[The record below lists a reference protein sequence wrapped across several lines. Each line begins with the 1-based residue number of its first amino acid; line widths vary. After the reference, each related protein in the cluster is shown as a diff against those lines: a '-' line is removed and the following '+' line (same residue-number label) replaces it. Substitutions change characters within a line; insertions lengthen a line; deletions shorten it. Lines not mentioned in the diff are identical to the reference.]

1 MILLRTIL
9 IAVLTIG
16 IAGTAF
22 WGYQE
27 HQEKNA
33 ILINSENNYQRAFH
47 SLTYQMDDLHNKI
60 GTTLAMNS
68 RKSLSPALVD
78 VWRITSEAK
87 SEVGQLPLTL
97 LPFNKTE
104 EFLSNIGDFSY
115 RTAVRDLDKDPLSPD
130 EYSMLKKLYSQSSE
144 IRNELRKVQHL
155 ILKNNLRW
163 MDVEMALVSGNEASD
178 NTIIDGFKT
187 VEKTATGYDEE
198 NVQDPSIASF
208 QKKNENFDH
217 LTGKTITEKE
227 AVKLAGKIALIKPK
241 ETLVTENGEGA
252 AYGFYSVNLDDG
264 QGQGASMDI
273 TKKGGYPIW
282 FINHRDIGEQKIS
295 LNEAQAKAE
304 EFLKANDYKDLALV
318 ESLQYNSTGLLTYAT
333 EHDGVVIY
341 PESIKLKVALDNGQ
355 IVGFSAD
362 DYLKGGKD
370 DRTLDKPV
378 ISKKDAREYMNA
390 NVNIMEDR
398 LAVITNDIGEEV
410 LCYELIG
417 TMDQDTYRVYI
428 NAKDGTEEKVEK
440 LQNAEPV
447 YENML

>member
-1 MILLRTIL
+1 
-9 IAVLTIG
+9 
-16 IAGTAF
+16 
-22 WGYQE
+22 
-27 HQEKNA
+27 
-33 ILINSENNYQRAFH
+33 
-47 SLTYQMDDLHNKI
+47 
-60 GTTLAMNS
+60 
-68 RKSLSPALVD
+68 
-78 VWRITSEAK
+78 
-87 SEVGQLPLTL
+87 
-97 LPFNKTE
+97 
-104 EFLSNIGDFSY
+104 
-115 RTAVRDLDKDPLSPD
+115 
-130 EYSMLKKLYSQSSE
+130 
-144 IRNELRKVQHL
+144 
-155 ILKNNLRW
+155 
-163 MDVEMALVSGNEASD
+163 
-178 NTIIDGFKT
+178 
-187 VEKTATGYDEE
+187 
-198 NVQDPSIASF
+198 
-208 QKKNENFDH
+208 
-217 LTGKTITEKE
+217 
-227 AVKLAGKIALIKPK
+227 
-241 ETLVTENGEGA
+241 
-252 AYGFYSVNLDDG
+252 
-264 QGQGASMDI
+264 MDI

-378 ISKKDAREYMNA
+378 LSKKDAREYMNA

-417 TMDQDTYRVYI
+417 TMDHDTYRVYI